1 MVRWLRRTVEAQIA
15 AGADQNSFVN
25 KPPRK
30 RASVGFY
37 LVAGLIIVL
46 FGAIAVPNFVKARF
60 EWSSVS
66 LNVRVRVTDKKT
78 GNPIQGAAVRVPNMH
93 SDDVLTDK
101 DGRCE
106 AIGHFG
112 ATGTIDDAGKED
124 SGVMHLFGTMRVSA
138 PGYQHWEESFPVLF
152 GTRYDYVHGGR
163 VVTQR
168 VVMIK
173 TGDAA
178 SEQH

>member
-1 MVRWLRRTVEAQIA
+1 M
-15 AGADQNSFVN
+15 NN
-25 KPPRK
+25 PPRK
-30 RASVGFY
+30 RSSLGFY

-46 FGAIAVPNFVKARF
+46 LAAIAVPNFVNARF

-66 LNVRVRVTDKKT
+66 LNVRVRVVDKET
-78 GNPIQGAAVRVPNMH
+78 GNPIQDAAVRVPNLH

-124 SGVMHLFGTMRVSA
+124 TGVMHLFGTMRVSA
-138 PGYQHWEESFPVLF
+138 PGYQHWEESFPALF
-152 GTRYDYVHGGR
+152 GTRYDYVHGGT

-168 VVMIK
+168 VAMIRS
-173 TGDAA
+173 GHVA
-178 SEQH
+178 SEQR